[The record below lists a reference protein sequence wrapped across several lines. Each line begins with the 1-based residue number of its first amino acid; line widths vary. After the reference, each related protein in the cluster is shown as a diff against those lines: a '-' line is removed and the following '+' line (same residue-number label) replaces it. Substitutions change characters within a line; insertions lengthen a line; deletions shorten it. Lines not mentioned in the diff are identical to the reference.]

1 MKAHTVMLPRLS
13 VMMFLQYFIT
23 GSWMVTMGLVLSEQ
37 GLSSIIG
44 TAYSVGGIATIL
56 SPIFIGMLA
65 DRFFASEK
73 IMGVLHII
81 SGVVLWMVPSQI
93 QAGNGAMIL
102 VLIFLHKLLYQ
113 PTGAISN
120 NIVFNSVVDK
130 EEKFFPII
138 RVFGTIGFIV
148 VGLLIGQLGLSSSTM
163 TFQIAAITS
172 FLLGIYSFTLPNTP
186 APAKGKPFSIR
197 DLLFLDAFAL
207 LKDRNYLVFMICTMA
222 LFIVNTF
229 YSTFA
234 SVFFNDVGFDNVA
247 SIMTIGQMSEVIF
260 MLLMPLF
267 FIRFG
272 VKYMLIFGMLGFIL
286 RALLLGFGAPEV
298 AFMIM
303 AIALYGT
310 CQDFIFVTGE
320 IYTSQKADKK
330 IKAQAQ
336 SLLKTF
342 TWGIGMFIGSFIAG
356 NIFNSTVATQGAE
369 SLSKWTVFWMY
380 PAIVAGIMLIF
391 FALFF
396 KDRSRKP
403 KQEHAVEDSI
413 AANQ

>member
-1 MKAHTVMLPRLS
+1 MKAHTAMLPRLS

-65 DRFFASEK
+65 DRFFPSEK

-81 SGVVLWMVPSQI
+81 SGVTLWMVPSQI

-120 NIVFNSVVDK
+120 NIVFNSVLDK
-130 EEKFFPII
+130 EEKYFPII
-138 RVFGTIGFIV
+138 RVFGTIGFIT
-148 VGLLIGQLGLSSSTM
+148 VGLFIGQMGLSTSTM

-172 FLLGIYSFTLPNTP
+172 FVLGIYSFTLPNTP

-207 LKDRNYLVFMICTMA
+207 LKDRNYFVFMICTMA

-234 SVFFNDVGFDNVA
+234 SVFFNAVGFDNVA

-267 FIRFG
+267 FKRFG
-272 VKYMLIFGMLGFIL
+272 VKYMLLFGMLGFIL
-286 RALLLGFGAPEV
+286 RALLLGFGAPDV
-298 AFMIM
+298 VFMIM

-356 NIFNSTVATQGAE
+356 NIFNSTVTQGAE

-396 KDRSRKP
+396 KDKSRKS
-403 KQEHAVEDSI
+403 KQERAVDESI
-413 AANQ
+413 ASNQ

>member
-1 MKAHTVMLPRLS
+1 MKAHTAMLPRLS

-65 DRFFASEK
+65 DRFFPSEK

-81 SGVVLWMVPSQI
+81 SGVTLWMVPSQI

-120 NIVFNSVVDK
+120 NIVFNSVLDK
-130 EEKFFPII
+130 EEKYFPII
-138 RVFGTIGFIV
+138 RVFGTIGFIT
-148 VGLLIGQLGLSSSTM
+148 VGLFIGQMGLSTSTM

-172 FLLGIYSFTLPNTP
+172 FVLGIYSFTLPNTP

-207 LKDRNYLVFMICTMA
+207 LKDRNYFVFMICTMA

-234 SVFFNDVGFDNVA
+234 SVFFNAVGFDNVA

-267 FIRFG
+267 FKRFG
-272 VKYMLIFGMLGFIL
+272 VKYMLLFGMLGFIL
-286 RALLLGFGAPEV
+286 RALLLGFGAPDV
-298 AFMIM
+298 VFMIM

-356 NIFNSTVATQGAE
+356 NIFNSTVATQEAE

-396 KDRSRKP
+396 KDKSRKS
-403 KQEHAVEDSI
+403 KQEHAVDESI
-413 AANQ
+413 ASNH

>member
-1 MKAHTVMLPRLS
+1 MKAYSSMVPRLS

-23 GSWMVTMGLVLSEQ
+23 GSWMVTMGLVLSER

-65 DRFFASEK
+65 DRFFPSEK
-73 IMGVLHII
+73 IMGILHII
-81 SGVVLWMVPSQI
+81 SGVVLWMVPTQI
-93 QAGNGAMIL
+93 QSGNATMIL

-120 NIVFNSVVDK
+120 NIVFNSVQNN
-130 EEKFFPII
+130 EEKYFPII
-138 RVFGTIGFIV
+138 RVFGTIGFIT
-148 VGLLIGQLGLSSSTM
+148 VGLLIGQMGLSSSTM
-163 TFQIAAITS
+163 TFKIAAVSS
-172 FLLGIYSFTLPNTP
+172 FLLGIYSFTLPHTP
-186 APAKGKPFSIR
+186 APAKGKPFSVR
-197 DLLFLDAFAL
+197 DLLFLDAFAM
-207 LKDRNYLVFMICTMA
+207 LKDRNFLVFMICTVA
-222 LFIVNTF
+222 LFVVNTF
-229 YSTFA
+229 YSSFA
-234 SVFFNDVGFDNVA
+234 SVFFNDVGIENVA
-247 SIMTIGQMSEVIF
+247 SIMTIGQMSEVVF

-267 FIRFG
+267 FMRFG
-272 VKYMLIFGMLGFIL
+272 VKYMMIFGMLGLIL
-286 RALLLGFGAPEV
+286 RSLLLGFGAPEV

-336 SLLKTF
+336 SLVKTF

-356 NIFNSTVATQGAE
+356 NIFNNTVTTDSAG
-369 SLSKWTVFWMY
+369 SLSQWKVFWMY
-380 PAIVAGIMLIF
+380 PAITALIILIL
-391 FALFF
+391 FAIFF
-396 KDRSRKP
+396 KDKSKKS
-403 KQEHAVEDSI
+403 KQDQKQNAMA
-413 AANQ
+413 AAND

>member
-1 MKAHTVMLPRLS
+1 MKAHTAMLPRLS

-65 DRFFASEK
+65 DRFFPSEK

-81 SGVVLWMVPSQI
+81 SGVTLWMVPSQI

-120 NIVFNSVVDK
+120 NIVFNSVLDK
-130 EEKFFPII
+130 EEKYFPII
-138 RVFGTIGFIV
+138 RVFGTIGFIT
-148 VGLLIGQLGLSSSTM
+148 VGLFIGQMGLSTSTM

-172 FLLGIYSFTLPNTP
+172 FVLGIYSFTLPNTP

-207 LKDRNYLVFMICTMA
+207 LKDRNYFVFMICTMA

-234 SVFFNDVGFDNVA
+234 SVFFNAVGFDNVA

-267 FIRFG
+267 FKRFG
-272 VKYMLIFGMLGFIL
+272 VKYMLLFGMLGFIL
-286 RALLLGFGAPEV
+286 RALLLGFGAPDV
-298 AFMIM
+298 VFMIM

-356 NIFNSTVATQGAE
+356 NIFNSTVATQEAE

-396 KDRSRKP
+396 KDKNRKS
-403 KQEHAVEDSI
+403 KQEHAVDESI
-413 AANQ
+413 ASNH

>member
-1 MKAHTVMLPRLS
+1 MKAHTSILPRLS

-65 DRFFASEK
+65 DRFFPSEK

-120 NIVFNSVVDK
+120 NIVFNSVLDR

-138 RVFGTIGFIV
+138 RVFGTIGFIA
-148 VGLLIGQLGLSSSTM
+148 VGLLIGQLGLSNSTM
-163 TFQIAAITS
+163 TFQIAAVTS

-234 SVFFNDVGFDNVA
+234 SVFFNDVGFNNVA

-267 FIRFG
+267 FKRFG
-272 VKYMLIFGMLGFIL
+272 VKYMLLFGMLGFIL
-286 RALLLGFGAPEV
+286 RALLLGFGAPDV
-298 AFMIM
+298 VFMIM

-342 TWGIGMFIGSFIAG
+342 TWGIGMFIGSFVAG
-356 NIFNSTVATQGAE
+356 NIFNKTVATQEAE
-369 SLSKWTVFWMY
+369 SLSNWTVFWMY

-396 KDRSRKP
+396 KDRNRNA
-403 KQEHAVEDSI
+403 KQEPTLDNKI

>member
-1 MKAHTVMLPRLS
+1 MKAHTAMLPRLS

-65 DRFFASEK
+65 DRFFPSEK

-81 SGVVLWMVPSQI
+81 SGVTLWMVPSQI

-120 NIVFNSVVDK
+120 NIVFNSVLDK
-130 EEKFFPII
+130 EEKYFPII
-138 RVFGTIGFIV
+138 RVFGTIGFIT
-148 VGLLIGQLGLSSSTM
+148 VGLFIGQMGLSTSTM

-172 FLLGIYSFTLPNTP
+172 FILGIYSFTLPNTP

-207 LKDRNYLVFMICTMA
+207 LKDRNYFVFMICTMA

-234 SVFFNDVGFDNVA
+234 SVFFNAVGFDNVA

-267 FIRFG
+267 FKRFG
-272 VKYMLIFGMLGFIL
+272 VKYMLLFGMLGFIL
-286 RALLLGFGAPEV
+286 RALLLGFGAPDV
-298 AFMIM
+298 VFMIM

-356 NIFNSTVATQGAE
+356 NIFNSTVATQEAE

-396 KDRSRKP
+396 KDKSRKS
-403 KQEHAVEDSI
+403 KQEHAVDESI
-413 AANQ
+413 ASNH